1 MWSFKVSCMA
11 GSANDADEK
20 FNSGLYQ
27 SLADLLSDDF
37 EVSIFLT
44 ELSSRHSVLTKQKI
58 FKDKARIQSNSG
70 KLTGWLTSGTSDQ
83 PVVINEDAA
92 EPIAIRQEDSGAVN
106 LVDIPEAKTAKKQH
120 RYA

>member
-1 MWSFKVSCMA
+1 MV
-11 GSANDADEK
+11 GSADDADEK
-20 FNSGLYQ
+20 VNSGVYR
-27 SLADLLSDDF
+27 SLANLLSDDF

-44 ELSSRHSVLTKQKI
+44 ELSSRHYVLTKQKI

-92 EPIAIRQEDSGAVN
+92 EPITIRQEDNSGAVN
-106 LVDIPEAKTAKKQH
+106 LFDIPEAKTAKKQH